1 MNVREWFDNLS
12 ERERNLVYAAGAV
25 VGVALVYLVLV
36 LPFQTSGK
44 RMAARVEQKTADLA
58 WMQASASQAM
68 AAAGVAQAGSG
79 GESLVVLVDR
89 TAREAGLGASL
100 RDQSPD
106 GNNGL
111 RLQVQG
117 ASFDTLITWLANL
130 QQQYGVSIDSA
141 VVGGG
146 TPGFVN
152 ATLSLKHAG
161 AAN

>member
-12 ERERNLVYAAGAV
+12 ERERNLVYAAGAL

-44 RMAARVEQKTADLA
+44 RMASRVQQKTADLA
-58 WMQASASQAM
+58 WMQASAPQAI
-68 AAAGVAQAGSG
+68 AAAGIAQAGG

-111 RLQVQG
+111 RLQIEG
-117 ASFDTLITWLANL
+117 ASFDTLVTWLANL
-130 QQQYGVSIDSA
+130 QQQYGVSIESA
-141 VVGGG
+141 TIGAAA
-146 TPGFVN
+146 PGLVN

-161 AAN
+161 DAG

>member
-12 ERERNLVYAAGAV
+12 ERERNLVYAAGAL

-44 RMAARVEQKTADLA
+44 RMASRVQQKTADLA
-58 WMQASASQAM
+58 WMQASAPQAM
-68 AAAGVAQAGSG
+68 AAAGVAQAGG

-111 RLQVQG
+111 RLQIEG
-117 ASFDTLITWLANL
+117 ASFDTLVTWLASL
-130 QQQYGVSIDSA
+130 QQQHGVSIESA
-141 VVGGG
+141 TIGAAS
-146 TPGFVN
+146 PGLVN
-152 ATLSLKHAG
+152 AMLSLKHAG
-161 AAN
+161 AAD

>member
-25 VGVALVYLVLV
+25 AGVALVYLVLV

-44 RMAARVEQKTADLA
+44 RMASRVQQKTADLA
-58 WMQASASQAM
+58 WMQASAPQAI
-68 AAAGVAQAGSG
+68 AAAGVAQAGG

-111 RLQVQG
+111 RLQIEG
-117 ASFDTLITWLANL
+117 ASFDTLVTWLANL
-130 QQQYGVSIDSA
+130 QQQYGVSIESA
-141 VVGGG
+141 TIGAAA
-146 TPGFVN
+146 PGLVN

-161 AAN
+161 AAG